1 MAEPF
6 TPTSRGITARFTPE
20 EVQVLTRLFEDV
32 ALALEP
38 EEDPNA
44 DPLAA
49 LVGISDTAS
58 VPSDPAVAR
67 MLPVASDDPEV
78 ADEYRRFTDLSL
90 RRAKIEHLTQASMDL
105 QAGVVRLD
113 TERAN
118 SWAAALNDVRLTLG
132 TRLGITTA
140 EDADRIGEHTD
151 WGSVESTEDYMAL
164 LYNFVTWL
172 QESLMQ
178 SLLLGLEDAGAGPSV
193 PL

>member
-6 TPTSRGITARFTPE
+6 SRTPRGLSARFTPE
-20 EVQVLTRLFEDV
+20 EVQVLTRLLEDV

-38 EEDPNA
+38 EQDPHA

-49 LVGISDTAS
+49 LVGISESAA

-90 RRAKIEHLTQASMDL
+90 RQAKISHLKLAAMDI
-105 QAGVVRLD
+105 QAGTVHLD
-113 TERAN
+113 TEHAN
-118 SWAAALNDVRLTLG
+118 AWAAALNDVRLTLG
-132 TRLGITTA
+132 SRLGIASAT
-140 EDADRIGEHTD
+140 DAQRIGEHTD
-151 WGSVESTEDYMAL
+151 WEQVETTEDYMAL

-172 QESLMQ
+172 QDSLMQ
-178 SLLLGLEDAGAGPSV
+178 ALLLGLDEA
-193 PL
+193 

>member
-6 TPTSRGITARFTPE
+6 SRTTRGLTARFTPE

-49 LVGISDTAS
+49 LVGISEKAD
-58 VPSDPAVAR
+58 VPADPAVAR

-90 RRAKIEHLTQASMDL
+90 RQAKISHLKLAAMDI
-105 QAGVVRLD
+105 QAGTVHLD
-113 TERAN
+113 TEHAN
-118 SWAAALNDVRLTLG
+118 AWAAALNDVRLTLG
-132 TRLGITTA
+132 SRLGITSAADA
-140 EDADRIGEHTD
+140 ERVGEHTD
-151 WGSVESTEDYMAL
+151 WDRVETTEDYMAL
-164 LYNFVTWL
+164 LYNFATWL
-172 QESLMQ
+172 QDSLMQ
-178 SLLLGLEDAGAGPSV
+178 ALLIGLEED
-193 PL
+193 